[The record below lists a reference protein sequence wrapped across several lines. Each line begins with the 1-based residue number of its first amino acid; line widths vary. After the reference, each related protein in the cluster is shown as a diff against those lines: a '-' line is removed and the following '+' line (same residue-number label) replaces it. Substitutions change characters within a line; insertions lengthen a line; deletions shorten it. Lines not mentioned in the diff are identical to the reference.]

1 MKVATMIDQRVGR
14 HAAALLLLATCAL
27 AAGAGED
34 GGVTPYRP
42 SVSTPAQLPTPGQL
56 EFELGGLA
64 AMQPEGRR
72 NSLPYTFKLAFN
84 REWGVLLEGEAF
96 VSEPHDDG
104 RAHGIGDTS
113 VVLKRAFVVDD
124 ATAFGLELAAK
135 LPTAKDDIGSGKTD
149 WTVNAIYS
157 QDIGKLHMDLNL
169 NQTRLGA
176 PDPGAA
182 RMQAGAS
189 SSFSHPIDER
199 WTATWEWSGTRNRG
213 AQSTGQLLGAL
224 SYAPNPNLV
233 VDVGV
238 AHGLNSASPKWSL
251 FSGLVVPLARYW
263 Q

>member
-1 MKVATMIDQRVGR
+1 MKPMNRF
-14 HAAALLLLATCAL
+14 ALLLLATCAL
-27 AAGAGED
+27 PAHAGD
-34 GGVTPYRP
+34 DSNVTPYRP
-42 SVSTPAQLPTPGQL
+42 SVSTPAQLPLAGQL

-64 AMQPEGRR
+64 TKDKDGRR
-72 NSLPYTFKLAFN
+72 NSLPYTFKFAFN
-84 REWGVLLEGEAF
+84 RDWGVLLEGEAF
-96 VSEPHDDG
+96 VSAPTDMG

-149 WTVNAIYS
+149 WTVNGIYS
-157 QDIGKLHMDLNL
+157 QDLGKLHIDLNL

-182 RMQAGAS
+182 RMQSGAS
-189 SSFSHPIDER
+189 AAFSHPLDER

-213 AQSTGQLLGAL
+213 AASTGQLLAAL

-233 VDVGV
+233 VDVGL
-238 AHGLNSASPKWSL
+238 AHGLNSASPNWSL
-251 FSGLVVPLARYW
+251 FSGFVIPLARLEH
-263 Q
+263 

>member
-1 MKVATMIDQRVGR
+1 MKPINPL
-14 HAAALLLLATCAL
+14 ALLLLATCAL
-27 AAGAGED
+27 TAHAGDG

-64 AMQPEGRR
+64 TNDSDGRR

-96 VSEPHDDG
+96 VSAPTDAG

-113 VVLKRAFVVDD
+113 FVLKRAFVVDD
-124 ATAFGLELAAK
+124 TTAFGLELAAR

-149 WTVNAIYS
+149 WTVNGIYS
-157 QDIGKLHMDLNL
+157 QDLGKLHIDLNL

-182 RMQAGAS
+182 RMQSGAS
-189 SSFSHPIDER
+189 AAFSHPLDER

-213 AQSTGQLLGAL
+213 AASTGQLLGAL
-224 SYAPNPNLV
+224 SYAPNRDLV

-238 AHGLNSASPKWSL
+238 AHGLNSASPDWSL
-251 FSGLVVPLARYW
+251 VTGFVMPLARLGH
-263 Q
+263 